1 VGRSGCGKST
11 LARLL
16 LRFFEPTGGAI
27 RFDGVNAGDLHLN
40 TLRSQIGLVTQEAF
54 LYQASIREN
63 IACGRDV
70 SDEDVLRAAQAA
82 GAYEFISEMPFGFD
96 TQVGERGLQLSGGQQ
111 QRLVIARAL
120 CTDPRILIF
129 DEATA
134 ALDPV
139 TEAEIHQRLQQV
151 THGRTT
157 IIIAHRLHTL
167 QHADRIIVLD
177 RGRVVEQGP
186 HAALLAQDGVYARMW
201 HAAPRWEGT
210 EV

>member
-1 VGRSGCGKST
+1 M
-11 LARLL
+11 
-16 LRFFEPTGGAI
+16 
-27 RFDGVNAGDLHLN
+27 
-40 TLRSQIGLVTQEAF
+40 TQEAF

-63 IACGRDV
+63 IACGRDEV
-70 SDEDVLRAAQAA
+70 SDEDVLRAVQAA
-82 GAYEFISEMPFGFD
+82 GAYEFIRELPFGFD

-120 CTDPRILIF
+120 CTSPRILIF

-139 TEAEIHQRLQQV
+139 IEAEIHQRLQQI
-151 THGRTT
+151 TAGRTT

-167 QHADRIIVLD
+167 QHADRIVVLD

-186 HAALLAQDGVYARMW
+186 HAELMARNGFYARMW
-201 HAAPRWEGT
+201 NAAPRWEAEGG
-210 EV
+210 